1 MRAQTA
7 ADPARW
13 NTRVVRTVYPP
24 LEGATFVGRDGTIWI
39 GLRGTE
45 EGNPW
50 LILNPDGSLY
60 GRLTVP
66 TNVKITAGERTQFW
80 GSEYDENDIQSVV
93 RYRITR

>member
-1 MRAQTA
+1 MRARTA

-13 NTRVVRTVYPP
+13 NTDNVRTVYPP
-24 LEGATFVGRDGTIWI
+24 LEGATFVGRDGTVWI
-39 GLRGTE
+39 GLHETE
-45 EGNPW
+45 RGNPW

-66 TNVKITAGERTQFW
+66 TNVKVTMGERSRFW

-93 RYRITR
+93 RFRITR